1 MPLVQHPNFE
11 HIVKDVSTAE
21 AKLWTD
27 AGWIRVKKDDED
39 AVRNKADLP
48 PVA

>member
-11 HIVKDVSTAE
+11 HIVKDVTAE
-21 AKLWTD
+21 AAKLWTD

-39 AVRNKADLP
+39 TVRAKAELP